1 MTFDLQP
8 AEAFAPAEERP
19 LAVRPEVIDAAY
31 VVDDQPPDVDA
42 RLVEIDTSPE
52 RRGPRRYLLTGLP
65 PAVAALG
72 RLRVHLWNGDPADDQ
87 RRLTDIA
94 EAALAPALP
103 DLEEEILNPKS

>member
-1 MTFDLQP
+1 MSIDPQV

-65 PAVAALG
+65 LAVAAQG
-72 RLRVHLWNGDPADDQ
+72 RLRVHLWNRDPADDQ
-87 RRLTDIA
+87 RRLADIA
-94 EAALAPALP
+94 ESALSPLP
-103 DLEEEILNPKS
+103 STLSPERSE